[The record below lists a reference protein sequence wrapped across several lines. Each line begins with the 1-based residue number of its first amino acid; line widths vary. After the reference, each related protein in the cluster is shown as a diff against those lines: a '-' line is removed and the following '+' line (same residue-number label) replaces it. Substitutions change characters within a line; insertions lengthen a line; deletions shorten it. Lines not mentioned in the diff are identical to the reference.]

1 MILVSVGTFVR
12 GFDALVE
19 AADVAVRALDIEG
32 FAQIGHS
39 AVHPRHLAW
48 ARFLPE
54 AELCRRLRRA
64 DVVVCHGGMG
74 ILGQAMR
81 AGRPI
86 VAVPRR
92 GPTTARNP
100 ANDQSAFLDRL
111 AQRYPIR
118 VCRALSGL
126 AGQLEELLET
136 GPAAVEYRL
145 GSDVPRLIGAFLAA
159 NP

>member
-1 MILVSVGTFVR
+1 MILVSVGTFLR

-19 AADVAVRALDIEG
+19 AADAACRRLDLEG

-54 AELCRRLRRA
+54 AELCRRLRAA

-86 VAVPRR
+86 VAVPRK

-100 ANDQSAFLDRL
+100 ANDQSAFLERL
-111 AQRYPIR
+111 AERYPIR
-118 VCRALSGL
+118 VCRDVTALPQHL
-126 AGQLEELLET
+126 ARLLEER
-136 GPAAVEYRL
+136 PSAVEYQL
-145 GSDVPRLIGAFLAA
+145 GSDIPRLIGAFLAA

>member
-1 MILVSVGTFVR
+1 MIFVSVGTFLR

-19 AADVAVRALDIEG
+19 AADTACRALDLEG

-39 AVHPRHLAW
+39 AVEPRHLAW

-54 AELCRRLRRA
+54 AELRRRLRAA

-74 ILGQAMR
+74 ILGEAMR

-86 VAVPRR
+86 VAVPRK
-92 GPTTARNP
+92 GPTTPRHP
-100 ANDQSAFLDRL
+100 ANDQSAFVERL
-111 AQRYPIR
+111 AERYPIR
-118 VCRALSGL
+118 ACRNAGELVHHL
-126 AGQLEELLET
+126 AGLVEER
-136 GPAAVEYRL
+136 PARVEYRL

>member
-1 MILVSVGTFVR
+1 VILVSVGTFVR

-19 AADVAVRALDIEG
+19 AADAAVGRLDVEG

-39 AVHPRHLAW
+39 SVHPRHLAW

-92 GPTTARNP
+92 GATTARNP
-100 ANDQSAFLDRL
+100 ANDQAAFLERL
-111 AQRYPIR
+111 AERYPIR
-118 VCRALSGL
+118 VCRDAGELTHHL
-126 AGQLEELLET
+126 AGLVEER
-136 GPAAVEYRL
+136 PARIEYRL